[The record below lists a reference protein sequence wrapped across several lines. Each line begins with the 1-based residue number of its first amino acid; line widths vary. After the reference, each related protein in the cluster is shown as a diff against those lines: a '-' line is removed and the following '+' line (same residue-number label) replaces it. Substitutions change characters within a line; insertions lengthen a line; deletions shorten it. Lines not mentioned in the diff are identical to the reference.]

1 MSTSEPSPSES
12 ESANARARVPAASA
26 ARAPAADPSR
36 PTEWLTSKERGGA
49 LAIRFTVFMT
59 TFFGRTFGRLIARL
73 VTLYYLATTRSVR
86 DSLRTYYRRL
96 DARTATLGD
105 LYRHLLRFV
114 DCTLDA
120 FFFVSGK
127 LHHFEVTRDGHEH
140 LAALRDGKRGAILLG
155 AHIGSFYA
163 MRMAS
168 KHESLP
174 LYALMYTKNAR
185 MLNEALARL
194 DPEAHA
200 QVLELDPQGGLDSM
214 IKVKELIEGGAI
226 VAILADRVPLG
237 APADR
242 VVRVPFLGAD
252 AAFPTGPFLL
262 AATLKCPVYTTFGL
276 SRGTR
281 RYDLNCEP
289 FADPLELP
297 RKDRKA
303 ALEAHVRR
311 YAERLEVAVRKA
323 PDNWFNFY
331 DFWK

>member
-1 MSTSEPSPSES
+1 MSTGETTESPSAPPRPGEP
-12 ESANARARVPAASA
+12 ARS
-26 ARAPAADPSR
+26 ADPSR

-49 LAIRFTVFMT
+49 LAIRVTVFMT
-59 TFFGRTFGRLIARL
+59 TFLGRSFGRLVARF
-73 VTLYYLATTRSVR
+73 VTAYYLATTRSAR
-86 DSLRTYYRRL
+86 DSLRLYYRRL
-96 DARTATLGD
+96 ESREASLGD

-120 FFFVSGK
+120 FFLVSGK
-127 LHHFEVTRDGHEH
+127 LHHYEVTRDGHEH

-155 AHIGSFYA
+155 AHVGSFYA

-200 QVLELDPQGGLDSM
+200 QVLELDPAGGIDSM
-214 IKVKELIEGGAI
+214 IKVKELVEGGAI
-226 VAILADRVPLG
+226 IAILADRVPLG
-237 APADR
+237 APPDR
-242 VVRVPFLGAD
+242 VVRVPFLGAE

-276 SRGTR
+276 SRGSN

-297 RKDRKA
+297 RKERKA
-303 ALEAHVRR
+303 ALEAHIRR
-311 YAERLEVAVRKA
+311 YAERLEQAVRKA

-331 DFWK
+331 DFWE